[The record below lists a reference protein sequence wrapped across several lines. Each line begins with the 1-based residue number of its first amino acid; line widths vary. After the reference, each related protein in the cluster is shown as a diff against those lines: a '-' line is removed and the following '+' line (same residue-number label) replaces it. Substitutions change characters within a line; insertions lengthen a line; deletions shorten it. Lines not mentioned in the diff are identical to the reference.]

1 MTRTILSQVRELL
14 DRHLDILEISER
26 LHIDLETVRA
36 AADIIKEL
44 IT

>member
-1 MTRTILSQVRELL
+1 MTRDNLNQVRELL
-14 DRHLDILEISER
+14 ERNLNIVSISQKMN
-26 LHIDLETVRA
+26 IDLETVRA